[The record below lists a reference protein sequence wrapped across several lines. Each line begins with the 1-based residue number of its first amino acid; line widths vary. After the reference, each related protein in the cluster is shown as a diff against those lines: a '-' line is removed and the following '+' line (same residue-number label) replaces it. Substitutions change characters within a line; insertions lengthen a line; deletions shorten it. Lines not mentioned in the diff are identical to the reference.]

1 MRMRIIRTVFMLEF
15 FIVAMVANIN
25 KSRILLVFENPF
37 CVRYFSFGL
46 RSAFPLIHT
55 LSVVTYTE

>member
-1 MRMRIIRTVFMLEF
+1 MLEF

-46 RSAFPLIHT
+46 WSAFQRCQL
-55 LSVVTYTE
+55 

>member
-1 MRMRIIRTVFMLEF
+1 MLEF

-46 RSAFPLIHT
+46 PT